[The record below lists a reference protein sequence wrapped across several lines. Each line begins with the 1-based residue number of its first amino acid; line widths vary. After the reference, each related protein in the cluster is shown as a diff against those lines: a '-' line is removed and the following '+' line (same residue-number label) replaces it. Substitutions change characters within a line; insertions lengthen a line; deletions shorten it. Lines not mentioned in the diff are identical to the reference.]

1 MLLHSRSPVTEVA
14 PELILHETVSKA
26 RPASRGKNDK
36 RTREVPVQSITADQ
50 EERRTNETEIN
61 LPRCKKQMVRIQDII

>member
-26 RPASRGKNDK
+26 RPASRGENDK
-36 RTREVPVQSITADQ
+36 RTREVPVQSITADH
-50 EERRTNETEIN
+50 EEREHE
-61 LPRCKKQMVRIQDII
+61 